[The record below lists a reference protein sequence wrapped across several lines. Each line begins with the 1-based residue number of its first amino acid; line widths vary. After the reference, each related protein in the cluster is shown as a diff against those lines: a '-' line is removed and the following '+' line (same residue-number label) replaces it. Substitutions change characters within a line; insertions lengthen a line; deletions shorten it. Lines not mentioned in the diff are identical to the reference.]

1 MKKGT
6 LLIGIALLAT
16 AFGVYILLQNNNGH
30 NIKAVALNSSTE
42 VITEAKADD
51 KSVPTNIT
59 FEKGAF
65 FYGIGTRFNSITK
78 EQLLAARSFSD
89 FIGDEHDQRIISYSA
104 LNVIILEDSEKTN
117 LRVDGKGGDFTQA
130 QLDFIKTLEYSTN
143 LLVWAEYKEDS
154 PWSGKIEES
163 HWTPYL
169 TIVPEQQATYSD
181 GKNALI
187 AYLMTNSKQA
197 IDELSSN
204 DYKPGK
210 MYFTITKEGRLEN
223 VKTQSGSGYSDIDAL
238 LEKLLKDAPGSWQPA
253 TDSEGNKV
261 AQELVFSFGN
271 MGC

>member
-16 AFGVYILLQNNNGH
+16 AFGVYTLLQINNDH
-30 NIKAVALNSSTE
+30 TSEAVALSSSTE
-42 VITEAKADD
+42 TMAEAKVDD
-51 KSVPTNIT
+51 KAVPATIT
-59 FEKGAF
+59 FEKGDF
-65 FYGIGTRFNSITK
+65 FYDIGSRFNSITK
-78 EQLLAARSFSD
+78 EQLFAARSFSD

-117 LRVDGKGGDFTQA
+117 LRVDGRGGDFTQS

-143 LLVWAEYKEDS
+143 LLVWAEYTEDS

-169 TIVPEQQATYSD
+169 TIVPEQQATYSE
-181 GKNALI
+181 GKNALL

-197 IDELSSN
+197 INELTSN

-223 VKTQSGSGYSDIDAL
+223 VKVHSSSGYSDIDAL

-253 TDSEGNKV
+253 TDGEGNKV
-261 AQELVFSFGN
+261 AQELVLSFGN